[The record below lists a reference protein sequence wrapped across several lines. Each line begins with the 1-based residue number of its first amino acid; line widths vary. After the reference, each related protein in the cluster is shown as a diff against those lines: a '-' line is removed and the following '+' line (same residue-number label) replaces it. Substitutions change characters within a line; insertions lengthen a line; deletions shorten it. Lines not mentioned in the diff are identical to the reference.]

1 MKRILSLAL
10 NLALLFVLT
19 ACAVENTEDRAGSSQ
34 TDAPEAGTAM
44 LWDSSSFQLLPL
56 GYGGQVEAMAVNHCK
71 LYAVG
76 QKDGSLSLA
85 SIEYGLEGG
94 EVTFE
99 EACPLPLPETIA
111 QFRVSGLNCL
121 GSKLYLLLSPP
132 EEYGSPYA
140 FYRLLIFSGDG
151 SLEESMELDLGTD
164 AFVRDILVFPDESFC
179 ILCADCLRT
188 FEADGT
194 PHRVH
199 VLRGELNQTFLL
211 DGRLA
216 VQSIDSDSSIPQ
228 LSLADEALQ
237 SFTPL
242 ELSSR
247 LGPLVSCAGSLE
259 GPAHLNT
266 GAGVFALSPDGAV
279 SQVFDWRELTGEYGY
294 NYDQIVSLDEN
305 NYLLLETGSG
315 ILSHLHIEQIP
326 ASAGS

>member
-19 ACAVENTEDRAGSSQ
+19 ACAVENTEDRADSSQ
-34 TDAPEAGTAM
+34 TDAPEAGTAI
-44 LWDSSSFQLLPL
+44 LWNSSSFQFLPL
-56 GYGGQVEAMAVNHCK
+56 GYGGQVEAMAVNHGK

-151 SLEESMELDLGTD
+151 SLEESMELNLGPD

-199 VLRGELNQTFLL
+199 VMRGKLNQIFLL

-228 LSLADEALQ
+228 LSLADEELE
-237 SFTPL
+237 SFLPL

-266 GAGVFALSPDGAV
+266 GAGLFALSPDGAV